1 MGLGGCTGVYRVKTR
16 EKGSSSLN
24 KSIGPQRGKCLF
36 GGGGGGFHVAKGWG
50 AECGLKF
57 TVLP

>member
-24 KSIGPQRGKCLF
+24 KSIGPQRGKHLF
-36 GGGGGGFHVAKGWG
+36 GGGGVDHVAKGWG
-50 AECGLKF
+50 ADCGLKF